1 MTTLVFEST
10 PPGSLDMRVED
21 FLDDRLQSAADIDSL
36 DELLASIDS
45 QRDQLQS
52 QLEEAIRAL
61 EDARRTALQHQASLT
76 DRIDGFNQLQ
86 QSIDLR
92 VRVAAESD
100 APSEAI
106 ARLQRPMRRL
116 HTVDLARRYLALLR
130 HVESLRAQARA
141 HLPDDA
147 GAALEPYVQLREL
160 TIRLKALPGAQE
172 LHLVA
177 FVEAVADALRRDM
190 RDIMAAELEAAL
202 AARHWPRVDPQS
214 QMDDHSIACCEKLLH
229 LQLPEIVSSTD
240 LVSLLP
246 VDVMA
251 AIFVAEFRFHFL
263 GDKPTSNL
271 HAVGSH
277 CFPWF
282 LATIDKWS
290 DFFRDNL
297 GHLLADK
304 FRHTPVTAKT
314 AYLDPV
320 CALVTAML
328 PVMREKVRA
337 VASEAVRDPAYL
349 GGFVSQLLAFD
360 DEMRT
365 RFDYDEARLAAD
377 VLDHHFDAWFRV
389 ERSLALERFEAIMES
404 QDARRIDYD
413 YAPAGKMKPTFAAVR
428 VLDLLRAVTSKYER
442 LRKLRHKT
450 RFLVDIQLDIL
461 DGYHDRLRGSLEAYQ
476 SMTST
481 LGRTLHGAT
490 KEQLAALEGTG
501 ALETLCKVIG
511 SADRVA
517 STLSEW
523 SDDEFFASL
532 WEELQ
537 AQDATKPSSHAA
549 TDDDDDDDDDDDE
562 VQGRVP
568 DASADSAI
576 FDETVSAYTM
586 RRKAAEE
593 LLISALADSHSKA
606 FRAYLHQ
613 AQWTTVGEAAI
624 LDDPSQLSVTPE
636 LDEPLRILKRNLDFL
651 SRALS
656 TASFRRVW
664 HRALDWLQDMLWN
677 GVLMRQSFT
686 TLGAAQFLHDGSAI
700 FALVD
705 RYMTGGGPSALEALC
720 EGMRL
725 LNLPVVADGGG
736 GGGGGPVA
744 VSLKEASD
752 RAFTNNDEARRLL
765 EVLGFDA
772 LTPMNAR
779 QILERRVENGENV
792 GW

>member
-1 MTTLVFEST
+1 MTTLVLESA

-45 QRDQLQS
+45 QRDQLQT
-52 QLEEAIRAL
+52 QLDEAIAAL

-76 DRIDGFNQLQ
+76 DRIDGFNELQ

-92 VRVAAESD
+92 VKVAAESD

-106 ARLQRPMRRL
+106 ARLQRPMKRL
-116 HTVDLARRYLALLR
+116 HTVDLARRYLGLLR

-147 GAALEPYVQLREL
+147 GAALGPYVQLREL
-160 TIRLKALPGAQE
+160 TIRLKAQPGAEE

-202 AARHWPRVDPQS
+202 AARRWPRIDPQS
-214 QMDDHSIACCEKLLH
+214 QMDDNSIACCEKLLD
-229 LQLPEIVSSTD
+229 LQLPEIVSSTE

-263 GDKPTSNL
+263 GDKPTSGL

-282 LATIDKWS
+282 ISTIDKWS

-297 GHLLADK
+297 GHLLAAK
-304 FRHTPVTAKT
+304 FRDTPVAAKT

-337 VASEAVRDPAYL
+337 VASEAIRDPSYL
-349 GGFVSQLLAFD
+349 SGFVSQLLAFD
-360 DEMRT
+360 DEVRT
-365 RFDYDEARLAAD
+365 RFDYDDAHLAAD

-413 YAPAGKMKPTFAAVR
+413 YAPAGKMKPTFAAIR

-461 DGYHDRLRGSLEAYQ
+461 DAYHDRLRGSLEAYQ

-532 WEELQ
+532 WEELE
-537 AQDATKPSSHAA
+537 ARDAKRSSHLTAN
-549 TDDDDDDDDDDDE
+549 DDEE

-568 DASADSAI
+568 DASSESAI
-576 FDETVSAYTM
+576 FDETVSAYTL

-613 AQWTTVGEAAI
+613 AQWTTVGEAAV
-624 LDDPSQLSVTPE
+624 LDDPSHLSVTPE

-705 RYMTGGGPSALEALC
+705 RYMAGGPSALEALC

-725 LNLPVVADGGG
+725 LNLPVVDVGGG
-736 GGGGGPVA
+736 GGGASV
-744 VSLKEASD
+744 VTLKEASD
-752 RAFTNNDEARRLL
+752 RAFTNNDEARKLL

>member
-1 MTTLVFEST
+1 MTTLVLESA

-52 QLEEAIRAL
+52 QLDEAIRAL
-61 EDARRTALQHQASLT
+61 EDARRTALEHQASLT
-76 DRIDGFNQLQ
+76 DRIDGFNELQ
-86 QSIDLR
+86 RSIDLR

-106 ARLQRPMRRL
+106 ARLQRPMKRL
-116 HTVDLARRYLALLR
+116 NTVDLARRYLALVR

-202 AARHWPRVDPQS
+202 AARRWPRVDPQS
-214 QMDDHSIACCEKLLH
+214 QMDDDSIACCEKLLD
-229 LQLPEIVSSTD
+229 LQLPEIVSSTE

-282 LATIDKWS
+282 VATIDKWS

-304 FRHTPVTAKT
+304 FRDTPAADKT

-349 GGFVSQLLAFD
+349 SGFVSQLLAFD

-365 RFDYDEARLAAD
+365 RFDYDEAHLAAD
-377 VLDHHFDAWFRV
+377 FLDHHFDAWFRV

-404 QDARRIDYD
+404 PDARRIDYD

-428 VLDLLRAVTSKYER
+428 VLDLLRAVTTKYER

-537 AQDATKPSSHAA
+537 ARDAKRSSHATA
-549 TDDDDDDDDDDDE
+549 NDDEE

-568 DASADSAI
+568 DASVDSAI

-705 RYMTGGGPSALEALC
+705 RYMTGGPSALEALC

-725 LNLPVVADGGG
+725 LNLPVVDGGG
-736 GGGGGPVA
+736 GSV
-744 VSLKEASD
+744 VTLKEASD
-752 RAFTNNDEARRLL
+752 RAFTNNDEARKLL